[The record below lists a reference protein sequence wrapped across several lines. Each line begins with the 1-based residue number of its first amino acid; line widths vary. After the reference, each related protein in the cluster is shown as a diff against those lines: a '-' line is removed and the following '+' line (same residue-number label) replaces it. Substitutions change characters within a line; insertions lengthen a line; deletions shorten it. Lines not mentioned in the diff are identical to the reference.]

1 MPKSK
6 KIIIIEDDAILLKT
20 LNVELLSNGFETLS
34 AVNGESGL
42 DLIKKEKPNL
52 VLLDL
57 LMPKMD
63 GFKVLEVLKNDK
75 QLSKIP
81 VVVLSNLSQKADIE
95 KAKNLGAIDFYEKAT
110 TNLSE
115 LVEKINK
122 IC

>member
-1 MPKSK
+1 MSESK
-6 KIIIIEDDAILLKT
+6 KIIIVEDDAILLKV

-42 DLIKKEKPNL
+42 DLIRKEKPDL

-57 LMPKMD
+57 LMPKMN
-63 GFKVLEVLKNDK
+63 GFKVLEALKNDE

-95 KAKNLGAIDFYEKAT
+95 KAKDLGAIDFYEKAT
-110 TNLSE
+110 TDLSK

-122 IC
+122 LC